1 MSASVDRTGRRPR
14 GAAHAAFAA
23 ALIGLCLTGLCLVR
37 LGPSGLVLVAMRP
50 AIAQSNIA
58 GEGGSRATTS
68 ALPDPEA
75 DPSIPPPPAF
85 RPIIAKP
92 LAPADL
98 PPPSVFAARSP
109 LRTASLAATADPG
122 RRGDASGYGAIVE
135 REALALG
142 VPPEL
147 ADAVMAVESSYNP
160 ATVGA
165 SGEIGLMQLM
175 PGTAAMLGFTGT
187 SAELAVPE
195 TNIHYGVMYLAAAWQ
210 LAGQDICT
218 ATMKYRAGHGE
229 TRFSYLSVDYCIR
242 VRAHLAARGFPVTG
256 TVPLPTFGQP
266 AGAGSRGRLP
276 LDRGTGRLDLDALN
290 ARLRELTD
298 KVAVRTLH

>member
-1 MSASVDRTGRRPR
+1 MSVGVHRTTGRPA
-14 GAAHAAFAA
+14 GAARAAFAFV
-23 ALIGLCLTGLCLVR
+23 LIGLGLSPM
-37 LGPSGLVLVAMRP
+37 PS
-50 AIAQSNIA
+50 AIAQSNVAA
-58 GEGGSRATTS
+58 GERGTRAATS
-68 ALPDPEA
+68 ALA
-75 DPSIPPPPAF
+75 DGQAEQSIPPPPVF
-85 RPIIAKP
+85 SPLVAKP
-92 LAPADL
+92 LGPADL
-98 PPPSVFAARSP
+98 PPPSVFATRGP
-109 LRTASLAATADPG
+109 LQTAGLAATADHG
-122 RRGDASGYGAIVE
+122 RRGDAGAYGAIVE
-135 REALALG
+135 REALAFG

-187 SAELAVPE
+187 LSELAVPE

-229 TRFSYLSVDYCIR
+229 TRFSYLSVEYCIR
-242 VRAHLAARGFPVTG
+242 VRARLAARGYRVSG

-266 AGAGSRGRLP
+266 LGASVRGRLP
-276 LDRGTGRLDLDALN
+276 LDRGAGRLDLETLN
-290 ARLRELTD
+290 ARLREVTD
-298 KVAVRTLH
+298 KVAIRALH

>member
-1 MSASVDRTGRRPR
+1 MSASIFRTRGRPR
-14 GAAHAAFAA
+14 GAVHAAFAVALMGLGLMAMCPA
-23 ALIGLCLTGLCLVR
+23 A
-37 LGPSGLVLVAMRP
+37 
-50 AIAQSNIA
+50 AQSNAAA
-58 GEGGSRATTS
+58 GEGGAPATS
-68 ALPDPEA
+68 ALPDREA
-75 DPSIPPPPAF
+75 DQSIPPPQPAF
-85 RPIIAKP
+85 KPLIAKP
-92 LAPADL
+92 LGPADL

-109 LRTASLAATADPG
+109 LRTASLAASAEPG

-135 REALALG
+135 REALAFG
-142 VPPEL
+142 VPPAL

-165 SGEIGLMQLM
+165 SGEIGLMQVM

-195 TNIHYGVMYLAAAWQ
+195 TNIHYGVMYLAAAWE
-210 LAGQDICT
+210 LAGRDICT

-229 TRFSYLSVDYCIR
+229 TRFSYLSVDYCVR

-266 AGAGSRGRLP
+266 SGTGSRGRLP
-276 LDRGTGRLDLDALN
+276 LDRGAGRLDLDALN

-298 KVAVRTLH
+298 KVAVRALH

>member
-1 MSASVDRTGRRPR
+1 MSVGVHRTTGRP
-14 GAAHAAFAA
+14 AAAACAAFAFV
-23 ALIGLCLTGLCLVR
+23 LIGLGLA
-37 LGPSGLVLVAMRP
+37 PMRS
-50 AIAQSNIA
+50 ANAQSNVAA
-58 GEGGSRATTS
+58 GEGGARAATS
-68 ALPDPEA
+68 ALA
-75 DPSIPPPPAF
+75 DGQAERSIPPPPVF
-85 RPIIAKP
+85 SPLVAKP
-92 LAPADL
+92 LGPADL
-98 PPPSVFAARSP
+98 PPPSVFATRGP
-109 LRTASLAATADPG
+109 LRTASLAETADHG
-122 RRGDASGYGAIVE
+122 RRGDTGAYGAIVE
-135 REALALG
+135 REALAFG

-187 SAELAVPE
+187 LPELAVPE

-229 TRFSYLSVDYCIR
+229 TRFSYLSVEYCIR
-242 VRAHLAARGFPVTG
+242 VRARLAARGYRVSG

-266 AGAGSRGRLP
+266 LGASGRGRLP
-276 LDRGTGRLDLDALN
+276 LDRGAGRLDLDALN
-290 ARLRELTD
+290 ARLREVTD
-298 KVAVRTLH
+298 KVAIRALH